1 MYDHLLVQL
10 IGAAVIFPGDRPLA
24 KEPEDSWHESE
35 RQRSLRLQRCNA
47 QYNTIFVSLS
57 LTIVAMETNLNLMD
71 KVLPALFFTLIVAST
86 VMKFVDYFIDAN
98 HCKKKEKF
106 LLH

>member
-1 MYDHLLVQL
+1 M
-10 IGAAVIFPGDRPLA
+10 
-24 KEPEDSWHESE
+24 
-35 RQRSLRLQRCNA
+35 
-47 QYNTIFVSLS
+47 S
-57 LTIVAMETNLNLMD
+57 LTIVAMEINLSLMD